1 MIRTEAEAYKKDPCR
16 ASSLPFWKI
25 EQTVIPSHLRI
36 IRDDEMTENVDA
48 GTDDPYF
55 KMVHRLNTV
64 SDAALLD
71 GFVLTSADPEELA
84 AHVRECYAAERV
96 TADELRSYTRT
107 AVYDAALWLV
117 VRDGA
122 TGRIAASGIGALDTR
137 IGEGVLDWIQ
147 VSPAYRRK
155 GLGTFIV
162 CELLRRMRGKAA
174 FVTVSGRINNPTKP
188 MALYQACGFTDPVIW
203 HVLSIQS
210 GDEQ

>member
-1 MIRTEAEAYKKDPCR
+1 MTQMDAEAYKKDPCR
-16 ASSLPFWKI
+16 ASSLPFRKI
-25 EQTVIPSHLRI
+25 GTTVIPPHLRI
-36 IRDDEMTENVDA
+36 VREDEMIEAVDT

-55 KMVHRLNTV
+55 KMVHRLKTV
-64 SDAALLD
+64 PDAALLD

-84 AHVRECYAAERV
+84 AHVRECYAAERI
-96 TADELRSYTRT
+96 TADELRAYTHT
-107 AVYDAALWLV
+107 PVYDADLWIA
-117 VRDGA
+117 VRDRA
-122 TGRIAASGIGALDTR
+122 TGRIAASGIGELDTR

-147 VSPAYRRK
+147 VSPEYRRK

-210 GDEQ
+210 EDEQ

>member
-1 MIRTEAEAYKKDPCR
+1 MEAEAYKKDPCR
-16 ASSLPFWKI
+16 ASSLPYWKI
-25 EQTVIPSHLRI
+25 AQTVIPPHLRI
-36 IRDDEMTENVDA
+36 IRDDEMTEAVDA

-55 KMVHRLNTV
+55 KMIHCLNTV
-64 SDAALLD
+64 SDAALID
-71 GFVLTSADPEELA
+71 GFVLASADPEELA
-84 AHVRECYAAERV
+84 AHIRECYAAERI
-96 TADELRSYTRT
+96 TADALRAYTHT
-107 AVYDAALWLV
+107 PVYSADLWIA
-117 VRDGA
+117 VRDRA

-147 VSPAYRRK
+147 VSPAHRRK
-155 GLGTFIV
+155 GLGAFIV

-174 FVTVSGRINNPTKP
+174 FVTVSGRINNPTGP

>member
-1 MIRTEAEAYKKDPCR
+1 MEAEAYKKDPCR
-16 ASSLPFWKI
+16 ASSLPYWKI
-25 EQTVIPSHLRI
+25 AQTVIPPHLRI
-36 IRDDEMTENVDA
+36 IRDDEMTEAVDA

-55 KMVHRLNTV
+55 KMIHCLNTV
-64 SDAALLD
+64 SDAALID
-71 GFVLTSADPEELA
+71 GFVLASADPEELA
-84 AHVRECYAAERV
+84 AHIRECYAAERI
-96 TADELRSYTRT
+96 TADALRAYTHT
-107 AVYDAALWLV
+107 PVYSADLWIA
-117 VRDGA
+117 VRDRA

-155 GLGTFIV
+155 GLGAFIV

-174 FVTVSGRINNPTKP
+174 FVTVSGRINNPTGP

>member
-1 MIRTEAEAYKKDPCR
+1 MTRMEAEAYIKDPCR
-16 ASSLPFWKI
+16 ASSLPYWKI
-25 EQTVIPSHLRI
+25 AQTEIPPHLRI

-55 KMVHRLNTV
+55 KMIHRLNTV
-64 SDAALLD
+64 SDAALID
-71 GFVLTSADPEELA
+71 GFVLTSVNPEELA
-84 AHVRECYAAERV
+84 AHVRECYTTERV
-96 TADELRSYTRT
+96 TPETLRT
-107 AVYDAALWLV
+107 AAGMPVYSADLWIA

-174 FVTVSGRINNPTKP
+174 FVTVSGRINNPTGP

>member
-1 MIRTEAEAYKKDPCR
+1 MEAEAYKKDPCR
-16 ASSLPFWKI
+16 ASSLPYWKI
-25 EQTVIPSHLRI
+25 AQTVIPPHLRI
-36 IRDDEMTENVDA
+36 IRDDEMTEAVDA

-55 KMVHRLNTV
+55 KMIHCLNTV
-64 SDAALLD
+64 SDAALID
-71 GFVLTSADPEELA
+71 GFVLASADPEELA
-84 AHVRECYAAERV
+84 AHIRECYTAECI
-96 TADELRSYTRT
+96 TADALRAYTHT
-107 AVYDAALWLV
+107 PVYSADLWIA
-117 VRDGA
+117 VRDRA

-155 GLGTFIV
+155 GLGAFIV

-174 FVTVSGRINNPTKP
+174 FVTVSGRINNPTGP

>member
-1 MIRTEAEAYKKDPCR
+1 MEAEAYKKDPCR
-16 ASSLPFWKI
+16 ASSLPYWKI
-25 EQTVIPSHLRI
+25 AQTVIPPHLRI
-36 IRDDEMTENVDA
+36 IRDDEMTEAVDA

-55 KMVHRLNTV
+55 KMIHCLNTV
-64 SDAALLD
+64 SDAALID
-71 GFVLTSADPEELA
+71 GFVLASADPEELA
-84 AHVRECYAAERV
+84 THIRECYAAERI
-96 TADELRSYTRT
+96 TADALRAYTHT
-107 AVYDAALWLV
+107 PVYSADLWIA
-117 VRDGA
+117 VRDRA

-155 GLGTFIV
+155 GLGAFIV

-174 FVTVSGRINNPTKP
+174 FVTVSGRINNPTGP